1 MERSLEDMRA
11 EQIRASAQKEQQGKR
26 HEIQHQGQGG
36 VHHQGDGHPA
46 GKQHG
51 GPDAQGMELLDGG
64 LDVIAVAGQAADEG
78 GQAEGVELGPGQ
90 VDGFLKHLLADV
102 VAYVVGVAH
111 PSRRLAASP
120 STSPTVE

>member
-1 MERSLEDMRA
+1 
-11 EQIRASAQKEQQGKR
+11 
-26 HEIQHQGQGG
+26 
-36 VHHQGDGHPA
+36 
-46 GKQHG
+46 
-51 GPDAQGMELLDGG
+51 MELLDGG

-111 PSRRLAASP
+111 PSRRLAATLSWRHARAAANIKSP
-120 STSPTVE
+120 QKTAWGRLPRGPRCR